1 LELNILNRKIIK
13 NFAITFLIVIKI
25 YINNFLY
32 SKKNHQFLKN
42 VDKIK
47 EGNFLDFFNSTI
59 KNNTILIFEPNTYHQ
74 ECIPGFSKYFIDL
87 GYNVDILMHELGN
100 NCFTLFPETKSI
112 RLRTFNNLIEIQSK
126 AHDFSK
132 IIKKY
137 ELILLQSSYEP
148 NMLLYSELDVLNKNN
163 SIFVVH
169 DLNTV
174 NKDFS
179 QYFAQN
185 RVITLGNFSKGL
197 QVNPHYF
204 GDIKIKDKN
213 KKIRFFLTFTYKR
226 NYTIFSEIVERLKSE
241 NFNFEIIIFGRTINF
256 TSSYFP
262 QNLNNNLKV
271 KFRASY
277 SEFYE
282 AVESSDYIIVT
293 LDPKNENDIPYKTT
307 KVTGNIQLMYGF
319 LKPIIINKEFA
330 QFYDLNINNSLIY
343 YNNSDFYNIMKKAIL
358 LDNKS
363 YKNLQRN
370 LLVCEKEL
378 YAKSLN
384 NIKKF
389 LNRN

>member
-1 LELNILNRKIIK
+1 MI
-13 NFAITFLIVIKI
+13 IKI

-32 SKKNHQFLKN
+32 SKKNHHFFKN
-42 VDKIK
+42 LAKIK
-47 EGNFLDFFNSTI
+47 ERTFLDFFNSTI
-59 KNNTILIFEPNTYHQ
+59 KNNTILIIEPNNYHQ
-74 ECIPGFSKYFIDL
+74 ECIPGFSKYFTDL
-87 GYNVDILMHELGN
+87 GYSVDVLMHKSGN
-100 NCFTLFPETKSI
+100 DCFLLFPKTKSI
-112 RLRTFNNLIEIQSK
+112 RLTTFNNLTQIK
-126 AHDFSK
+126 RRAHDLSK
-132 IIKKY
+132 IIKNY
-137 ELILLQSSYEP
+137 ELILLQSSYKP
-148 NMLLYSELDVLNKNN
+148 NMHLYSELNVLNKNN

-169 DLNTV
+169 NLRTV
-174 NKDFS
+174 NNNFS

-185 RVITLGNFSKGL
+185 RVLTIGNFSKGL

-213 KKIRFFLTFTYKR
+213 NKITFFLTFTYNR
-226 NYTIFSEIVERLKSE
+226 NYKYFIEAVERLKSE
-241 NFNFEIIIFGRTINF
+241 NFNFEIIIFGRTIKFNSGNF
-256 TSSYFP
+256 P
-262 QNLNNNLKV
+262 ENLNNTLKL

-277 SEFYE
+277 SELYE

-293 LDPKNENDIPYKTT
+293 LDPKNNNDIPYKTT

-370 LLVCEKEL
+370 LKVIEKAL
-378 YAKSLN
+378 YEKSFN
-384 NIKKF
+384 NLKKA
-389 LNRN
+389 LNRY